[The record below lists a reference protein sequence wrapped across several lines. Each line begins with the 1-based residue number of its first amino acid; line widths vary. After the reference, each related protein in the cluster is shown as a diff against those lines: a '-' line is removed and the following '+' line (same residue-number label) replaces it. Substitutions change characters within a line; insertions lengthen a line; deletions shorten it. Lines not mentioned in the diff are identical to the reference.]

1 DRVTWPPPAHRAVEQ
16 PAYPGREAAPGGR
29 YTEAHQRRHWAVP
42 TYHHCRAQGLAER
55 RLERGTHP
63 RARPQDRRGTDA
75 ERRAGAG
82 GIPDTGHQ
90 HTAGAPVALPAL
102 ATRRHAGIDPPAIPD
117 HPARPHRGTLPATL
131 AVECRTPGPAHRQRA
146 GQCQALAPE
155 YLSSDRLPGPGGRRR
170 HFLGRRRR
178 CTGAGAETA
187 TWCIASHEQPRQ
199 GALVAL

>member
-1 DRVTWPPPAHRAVEQ
+1 MSRGHRLPIEQLNSLRIQAVKLRLAGNTLKTISAATGLSSPTIIAAHKAWQNGGWNAVPIRERGRKTGEGRMLSAEQELEVYQTLVTSTPQ
-16 PAYPGREAAPGGR
+16 
-29 YTEAHQRRHWAVP
+29 AHQLPYLLWQLDAM
-42 TYHHCRAQGLAER
+42 RAL
-55 RLERGTHP
+55 
-63 RARPQDRRGTDA
+63 
-75 ERRAGAG
+75 
-82 GIPDTGHQ
+82 IHQ
-90 HTAGAPVALPAL
+90 QYQ
-102 ATRRHAGIDPPAIPD
+102 I
-117 HPARPHRGTLPATL
+117 TLPDRTATL